1 MIGAVEAG
9 QSGRD
14 VDDRPPVVGDQ
25 AGELLGEEEDALE
38 RDPDEAVEVGLGE
51 SCERFGDLRAGVVD
65 EDVEG
70 LAPPGVA
77 QRVGD
82 ARDERVERLG
92 RAGVE
97 LQRDRL
103 ATQRGD
109 LVDDGCG
116 LVGVGAVGED
126 DVDAVAGKRECGAA
140 PDAAVG
146 AGDECD
152 AR

>member
-1 MIGAVEAG
+1 V
-9 QSGRD
+9 S
-14 VDDRPPVVGDQ
+14 VT
-25 AGELLGEEEDALE
+25 L
-38 RDPDEAVEVGLGE
+38 
-51 SCERFGDLRAGVVD
+51 
-65 EDVEG
+65 
-70 LAPPGVA
+70 
-77 QRVGD
+77 GD

-103 ATQRGD
+103 AAQRGD
-109 LVDDGCG
+109 LGDDGRG

-126 DVDAVAGKRECGAA
+126 DVDAVAGERECGAA